1 MGSKWKKLEEQRPV
15 ALLSVVSA
23 AGARLL
29 GAPTAMLGDEE
40 RKPRS
45 LYLLSTASTRLW
57 AYPSSYPGPCAS
69 DAREEFH
76 LPKDEMSTQRDDEG
90 RCPRAHDHQ
99 LLWAAPREVLPMGLW
114 APQHPS
120 HSTPLYSVSVSS
132 GPLEMV

>member
-1 MGSKWKKLEEQRPV
+1 MGSIWKKLEEQRPV

-57 AYPSSYPGPCAS
+57 AYTPALILALVPLMPGGSSI
-69 DAREEFH
+69 FQ
-76 LPKDEMSTQRDDEG
+76 KMK
-90 RCPRAHDHQ
+90 
-99 LLWAAPREVLPMGLW
+99 
-114 APQHPS
+114 
-120 HSTPLYSVSVSS
+120 
-132 GPLEMV
+132 